1 MVCKVSDLFD
11 QASKEDEEEEEKVNV
26 YQLPF
31 YSFVV
36 FFVTQL
42 THAAISEGC

>member
-1 MVCKVSDLFD
+1 MSDLFD
-11 QASKEDEEEEEKVNV
+11 QASKEEEEEEEEEKVNV